1 MTEMNQAAFAA
12 ALAAFTG
19 AGGDTAAMA
28 ALYPNFTNASGI
40 GLDRLVRKEV
50 SLGQIREMEPPQQ
63 HVGLQLFAPF
73 LEVATD
79 DVVFEYVTV
88 DTDGLAPA
96 RAEDAES
103 ELAQKDETNVGQ
115 GRASLIDWSLK
126 DHYTASDVNRY
137 RELNRILDAMKG
149 GNLPLFASSA
159 LEDFATKLARDD
171 AKRRRKLDNRI
182 EWLIMSSL
190 STGQLAYNDGKIK
203 FGVDYG
209 RPAAQ
214 QGSNAANDLAGFVVD
229 GVSDWSGVTHDPVGL
244 FNKIDEFMFDT
255 YGVHLKRVLGSRK
268 AFNKV
273 MNSSKF
279 AQLAGLGGAVQPG
292 GTLAP
297 PDLNYLMQGW
307 GPEAA
312 RTVVERATGIEMVEY
327 DAVYR
332 TRALGSN
339 TIVNTRF
346 FPQNR
351 LLFLPDLADLDEVDD
366 TAIGFGKTLTSPHPE
381 GNWTAGFYEWET
393 PMKQDPWGVDRG
405 AGVKA
410 FPVFPH
416 MEYTYA
422 LDLVL

>member
-1 MTEMNQAAFAA
+1 MNQPLNQGAFQA
-12 ALAAFTG
+12 ALAAFQ
-19 AGGDTAAMA
+19 ANGGDVNELAASMPRMA
-28 ALYPNFTNASGI
+28 SSI

-50 SLGQIREMEPPQQ
+50 ALGQIREMEPPQQ
-63 HVGLQLFAPF
+63 HIGLQLFAPF
-73 LEVATD
+73 KEVATD

-115 GRASLIDWSLK
+115 GRASVIDWSLK

-149 GNLPLFASSA
+149 GNLPLFATSA
-159 LEDFATKLARDD
+159 QEDFAAKLAKDD
-171 AKRRRKLDNRI
+171 AKRRRKLDNRL
-182 EWLIMSSL
+182 EWLIMSPM

-209 RPAAQ
+209 RPATQ
-214 QGSNAANDLAGFVVD
+214 QGGNAANTVGGATAGVI
-229 GVSDWSGVTHDPVGL
+229 DWSGVDHDPVA
-244 FNKIDEFMFDT
+244 FFIAVDEYMFDT
-255 YGVHLKRVLGSRK
+255 YGVHLDRVLGSRK
-268 AFNKV
+268 AFNKI
-273 MNSSKF
+273 MNSQKF
-279 AQLAGLGGAVQPG
+279 GQLAGLGAAYNADGSPTG
-292 GTLAP
+292 

-307 GPEAA
+307 GLQAA
-312 RTVVERATGIEMVEY
+312 RDVVTRATGISMIEY

-346 FPQNR
+346 FPENR
-351 LLFLPDLADLDEVDD
+351 LLFLPALADLNEIDD
-366 TAIGFGKTLTSPHPE
+366 TEIGFGKTLTSPHPE
-381 GNWTAGFYEWET
+381 GNWTPGFYEWET
-393 PMKQDPWGVDRG
+393 PLQQDPWGLDRG
-405 AGVKA
+405 AGIKA

-422 LDLVL
+422 VDVVL

>member
-1 MTEMNQAAFAA
+1 MTVPNQGAFQA
-12 ALAAFTG
+12 ALAAF
-19 AGGDTAAMA
+19 AANGGDLQQLAADN
-28 ALYPNFTNASGI
+28 PTFFNASSI

-50 SLGQIREMEPPQQ
+50 ALGQIREIEPPQD
-63 HVGLQLFAPF
+63 HIGLQLFAPF
-73 LEVATD
+73 MEVATD

-103 ELAQKDETNVGQ
+103 ELAQKDERNVGQ
-115 GRASLIDWSLK
+115 GRASIIDWSLK

-137 RELNRILDAMKG
+137 RELNRIIEAMKG

-159 LEDFATKLARDD
+159 QEDFAAKLAKDD
-171 AKRRRKLDNRI
+171 ARRRRKLDNRM
-182 EWLIMSSL
+182 EWLIMSAL

-214 QGSNAANDLAGFVVD
+214 QGSNAANDLAGYVTD
-229 GVSDWSGVTHDPVGL
+229 GVTDWSGTTHDPVG
-244 FNKIDEFMFDT
+244 FFTAVDEFMYET
-255 YGVHLKRVLGSRK
+255 YGVHLDRVVGSRK
-268 AFNKV
+268 AFNKI

-292 GTLAP
+292 GTLEP

-307 GPEAA
+307 GPQAA
-312 RTVVERATGIEMVEY
+312 RDVVTRATGISLIEA

-332 TRALGSN
+332 TRAIGSN
-339 TIVNTRF
+339 TIVSTRF
-346 FPQNR
+346 WPQNR
-351 LLFLPDLADLDEVDD
+351 LMFLPSLADLDQIDD
-366 TAIGFGKTLTSPHPE
+366 TDIGFGKTLTSPHPE

-393 PMKQDPWGVDRG
+393 PLQQDPWGLDRG
-405 AGVKA
+405 AGIKA

-416 MEYTYA
+416 MEYTYVV
-422 LDLVL
+422 DLVL